1 MLSITNENLRRI
13 ILEEIQLLT
22 EISFASAVNNLGSKK
37 MQKAVRRWHAE
48 RPRFMVTVAG
58 GRTLDQLSPDE
69 EAEFIQN
76 RVGHAKEWL
85 LDIVPDDLEDNQK
98 GLVVTWLA
106 RLSRD
111 LETGYLGHFLEGHY
125 PGRTEPWG
133 DFEMFFHYQQFMGE
147 RDLNKIA
154 DLDELAQVV
163 RAARPQIEE
172 YQEGKDYGDTSKGT
186 EVFRDDDEWF
196 IAALHNKGAACSFGK
211 GTDWCTAAPGLDY
224 FADYYEENDPLFY
237 FENRDPAAAHPGT
250 EKWAQP
256 PPTDAPRF
264 QFHYGSQ
271 QFMTEDDLPVSSHW
285 FSKLHKL
292 LMQTEAPNK
301 YPILPQWT
309 RSRLL
314 HSESDATPEEL
325 QEVVDA
331 PDVKYRELIKVG
343 QHPNTTEEILRQL
356 IRRTGGVTHDYVGGG
371 PPTHGQGLALKSKI
385 AQHPNTTP
393 ELMAE
398 LVEATLKGQ
407 VTHAEDLQKS
417 LAADT
422 LRDSRGVRRGDPEKA
437 PELSLEFFTP
447 LLTRL
452 VHQKTISNEDMKR
465 LGEMVGS
472 KMLDDFIKVKLIA
485 REQGEEPDARD
496 IRQRVIDSM
505 QFSTPADRDAEL
517 FRSWSPHVSH
527 DLEETYSRWKKIIH

>member
-22 EISFASAVNNLGSKK
+22 EISFASAVNNLGAKK
-37 MQKAVRRWHAE
+37 MRKAVQRWHDE

-58 GRTLDQLSPDE
+58 GRTLDQLSPE
-69 EAEFIQN
+69 EEDEFIQN
-76 RVGHAKEWL
+76 RLGQLKGWL

-106 RLSRD
+106 RLARD
-111 LETGYLGHFLEGHY
+111 LETGYMTQFLEGNA
-125 PGRTEPWG
+125 PGRDPWS
-133 DFEMFFHYQQFMGE
+133 DLEMFFHYQQFMGE
-147 RDLNKIA
+147 KDLNRIA

-172 YQEGKDYGDTSKGT
+172 YQAGKDYGDVSKGT

-224 FADYYEENDPLFY
+224 FSDYYEENDPLFY
-237 FENRDPAAAHPGT
+237 FENRDPEAAYLGT
-250 EKWAQP
+250 EKWAHP
-256 PPTDAPRF
+256 PGEGAPRF

-271 QFMTEDDLPVSSHW
+271 QFMDEADNSVEPAL
-285 FSKLHKL
+285 FNKLHKL
-292 LMQTEAPNK
+292 LMQTKAPSK

-314 HSESDATPEEL
+314 HSESGATPEEL

-331 PDVKYRELIKVG
+331 PDVKYRELLKVA
-343 QHPNTTEEILRQL
+343 QHPNATEEILRQL
-356 IRRTGGVTHDYVGGG
+356 IRRSGGETPDYLGSGQ
-371 PPTHGQGLALKSKI
+371 PSNRQGLALKSKI
-385 AQHPNTTP
+385 AEHPNTTP

-398 LVEATLKGQ
+398 LVEATIEGQ
-407 VTHAEDLQKS
+407 ATHAEDLAKS

-422 LRDSRGVRRGDPEKA
+422 LRDSRGLRRAEPEQA
-437 PELSLEFFTP
+437 PEMSIKFFTP

-465 LGEMVGS
+465 LGDMVGS
-472 KMLDDFIKVKLIA
+472 KMLDDFIRIKMIA
-485 REQGEEPDARD
+485 REQGEEPEARD
-496 IRQRVIDSM
+496 IRQRVINSL
-505 QFSTPADRDAEL
+505 QGLTPEEREVEEW
-517 FRSWSPHVSH
+517 RPWSPHVDHS
-527 DLEETYSRWKKIIH
+527 LEETYARWKKIIH